1 MSTLCTNLLLH
12 TFLCYLFIIICIN
25 IILQTD
31 ADKQISEGEKR
42 KLTLAETRRSL
53 PVYKFRDAFIDAVRE
68 HQVLIV
74 EGDTGS
80 GKTTQ
85 LTQYLYE
92 SVSFV

>member
-1 MSTLCTNLLLH
+1 
-12 TFLCYLFIIICIN
+12 LFTICNN

-92 SVSFV
+92 SVSEVLFLEYFLFFKFKLQRNY